1 MPLPMPIPIP
11 LPTAHA
17 SFTMLSLNND
27 SLALLLALG
36 ATLSFASA
44 SMIFAEYSK
53 RISVIWMNCFKAV
66 AAFAALAVTV
76 PFLTGWHH
84 AETRSIVGL
93 LVSGWIG
100 LNLGDLFLLSAFT
113 RIGAARTLILF
124 GFQPLMVGLGAY
136 FLFGQKIPPERLI
149 AVVFLIACLFTF
161 SLEKYRQNKNWEI
174 KGLLYALIGVAL
186 DTCGILITR
195 ASFGTSPE
203 ISPLEGHFYRCA
215 GAIVGFA
222 VLSFFRPFSFRK
234 NFQEQPPQTKLI
246 LIGASLAGTYLS
258 LALYLSAIKIGQLAS
273 IASIA
278 ITGPIFATILEHVI
292 HRKAPSRYLLAAFV
306 FFGVGFYILLRT
318 A

>member
-1 MPLPMPIPIP
+1 MPINLPNNLPI
-11 LPTAHA
+11 
-17 SFTMLSLNND
+17 NND

-44 SMIFAEYSK
+44 SMIFAIYSK
-53 RISVIWMNCFKAV
+53 KISVIWMNCFKAV
-66 AAFAALAVTV
+66 TAFVALAVTV

-84 AETRSIVGL
+84 AETRSIIGL
-93 LVSGWIG
+93 LLSGWIG

-124 GFQPLMVGLGAY
+124 GFQPLMVGVGAY
-136 FLFGQKIPPERLI
+136 FLFGQKIPPERLL

-161 SLEKYRQNKNWEI
+161 SLEKYRENKSWEFT
-174 KGLLYALIGVAL
+174 GLFHALLGVAL

-195 ASFGTSPE
+195 AAFSNSPE

-215 GAIVGFA
+215 GAVAGFA
-222 VLSFFRPFSFRK
+222 VLAYFRPFDFRK
-234 NFQEQPPQTKLI
+234 NFQLQLPKAKFV

-273 IASIA
+273 ISSIA
-278 ITGPIFATILEHVI
+278 ITGPIFATTLEHVI
-292 HRKAPSRYLLAAFV
+292 HRKAPSRYLLIAF
-306 FFGVGFYILLRT
+306 FFFAIGFFILLRT